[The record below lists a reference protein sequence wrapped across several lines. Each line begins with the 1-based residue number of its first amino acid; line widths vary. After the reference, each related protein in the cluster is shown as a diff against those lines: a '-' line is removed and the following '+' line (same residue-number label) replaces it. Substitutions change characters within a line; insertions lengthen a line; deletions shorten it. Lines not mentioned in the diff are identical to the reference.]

1 MFRKTLKAAVGAFNK
16 VCNLLLG
23 IVRVAMFL
31 VLLLQIISR
40 FIAFV
45 PLPWS
50 QDLIVFLLICSVFLG
65 ACTATANNKQI
76 RLEFFVDLLPKKL
89 TKVILIIADL
99 ISIAFLVV
107 VTSQAFQMTG
117 ENMHVIVGSSPITY
131 GWYYFVVG
139 IGAVGMI
146 LNFILLIVDRF
157 ADLFAKKGKEEVTA

>member
-23 IVRVAMFL
+23 IVMVAMFL

-76 RLEFFVDLLPKKL
+76 RLEFFVDLLPKSSPKSSSSL
-89 TKVILIIADL
+89 L
-99 ISIAFLVV
+99 ISSALR
-107 VTSQAFQMTG
+107 SWW
-117 ENMHVIVGSSPITY
+117 SLPPRPS
-131 GWYYFVVG
+131 
-139 IGAVGMI
+139 
-146 LNFILLIVDRF
+146 R
-157 ADLFAKKGKEEVTA
+157 

>member
-1 MFRKTLKAAVGAFNK
+1 MFRKTLKTAVGAFNK

-23 IVRVAMFL
+23 IVMVAMFL

-99 ISIAFLVV
+99 ISIAFLVGRYLPGLPDDRREYACYCWLFSHHLWLV
-107 VTSQAFQMTG
+107 
-117 ENMHVIVGSSPITY
+117 
-131 GWYYFVVG
+131 
-139 IGAVGMI
+139 
-146 LNFILLIVDRF
+146 LLCGRRWCRWHDP
-157 ADLFAKKGKEEVTA
+157 

>member
-1 MFRKTLKAAVGAFNK
+1 MFRKTLKTAVGAFNK

-23 IVRVAMFL
+23 IVMVAMFL

-40 FIAFV
+40 FIAFI

-50 QDLIVFLLICSVFLG
+50 QDLIVFLLICSVFL
-65 ACTATANNKQI
+65 
-76 RLEFFVDLLPKKL
+76 
-89 TKVILIIADL
+89 
-99 ISIAFLVV
+99 VV
-107 VTSQAFQMTG
+107 VTSQAFQLTG

-131 GWYYFVVG
+131 GWWYYFVVG
-139 IGAVGMI
+139 VGAVGMI

>member
-1 MFRKTLKAAVGAFNK
+1 MFRKTLKTAVGAFNK

-23 IVRVAMFL
+23 IVMVAMFL

-50 QDLIVFLLICSVFLG
+50 QDLIVFLLICSVFL
-65 ACTATANNKQI
+65 
-76 RLEFFVDLLPKKL
+76 DLLPKKL

>member
-1 MFRKTLKAAVGAFNK
+1 MFRKTLKTAVGAFNK

-23 IVRVAMFL
+23 IVMVAMFL

-40 FIAFV
+40 FIAFI

-89 TKVILIIADL
+89 TEVILIIADL

-107 VTSQAFQMTG
+107 VTSQAFQLTG
-117 ENMHVIVGSSPITY
+117 ENMHVIV
-131 GWYYFVVG
+131 
-139 IGAVGMI
+139 GAVGMI

>member
-1 MFRKTLKAAVGAFNK
+1 MFRKTLKTAVGAFNK

-23 IVRVAMFL
+23 IVMVAMFL

-40 FIAFV
+40 FIAFI

-89 TKVILIIADL
+89 TEVILIIADL

-107 VTSQAFQMTG
+107 VTSQAFQLTG
-117 ENMHVIVGSSPITY
+117 ENMHVSPTHPAAFRSAWC
-131 GWYYFVVG
+131 G
-139 IGAVGMI
+139 
-146 LNFILLIVDRF
+146 
-157 ADLFAKKGKEEVTA
+157 KGKRAGRHWSHLGWRYARPLPGQFSPARQ